1 MMKDNANTPQKTDEK
16 SKSNLRVALLTSGFA
31 LTMLGV
37 SFAAV
42 PFYDWFCRTTGF
54 GGTTMVAKQ
63 APSTVGQR
71 EYTVRFDANVTGGLG
86 WRFQPEVASIKIRA
100 GEVKTVY
107 YKLTNTTDR
116 ETIGIASYGVT
127 PELTGSY
134 FSKMQCFCFT
144 DQTLKPS
151 ESREEAVVFFIDPAI
166 EKEAELKHIKT
177 ITLSYTFFPSKTQ
190 SKPLASISGSNAV
203 AQ

>member
-1 MMKDNANTPQKTDEK
+1 MTEFRNITSKPVQARNA
-16 SKSNLRVALLTSGFA
+16 NLRVALLTGGFA

-63 APSTVGQR
+63 APSNIGQR

-86 WRFQPEVASIKIRA
+86 WRFQPEVSSITIRP
-100 GEVKTVY
+100 GEVKTIY
-107 YKLTNTTDR
+107 YKLTNLTDR

-144 DQTLKPS
+144 DQTLKAG
-151 ESREEAVVFFIDPAI
+151 ETREEAVVFFIDPAI

-190 SKPLASISGSNAV
+190 PKTLASASGSNAV

>member
-1 MMKDNANTPQKTDEK
+1 MSRLLN
-16 SKSNLRVALLTSGFA
+16 SKAKPDRANLRVGLMTGGFA

-37 SFAAV
+37 AFAAA
-42 PFYDWFCRTTGF
+42 PFYDWFCRTTGY
-54 GGTTMVAKQ
+54 GGTTMVAKE
-63 APSTVGQR
+63 APNTVGKR
-71 EYTVRFDANVTGGLG
+71 EFTVRFDANVTGGLG
-86 WRFQPEVASIKIRA
+86 WRFQPEVSSITIRP

-107 YKLTNTTDR
+107 YKLTNPSDK
-116 ETIGIASYGVT
+116 ETVGIASYGVT
-127 PELTGSY
+127 PELTGAF

-144 DQTLKPS
+144 DQALKPG

-166 EKEAELKHIKT
+166 EKETELKHINT

-190 SKPLASISGSNAV
+190 PKTLASISGSNAT